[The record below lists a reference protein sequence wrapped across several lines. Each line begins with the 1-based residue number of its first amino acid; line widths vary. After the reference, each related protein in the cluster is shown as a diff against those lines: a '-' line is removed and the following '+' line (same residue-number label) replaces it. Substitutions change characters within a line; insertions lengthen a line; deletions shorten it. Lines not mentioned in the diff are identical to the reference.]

1 MKAFAMINTETS
13 PRPISPAQRILGWV
27 GLWLCSTSL
36 MPVLWLWS
44 HSFTPHQPLRLP
56 HPGTSFFWILL
67 GLNVLVAS
75 LMTYSV
81 WSDQQKPK
89 RRRPA
94 PAPADAKSRWRS
106 VGAGGL
112 IAGYLVLRVMA
123 GSPGASLN
131 WVGVISGVAALGVL
145 MALVGQCTRLIAPP
159 LLPEEPVRVNFQP
172 PPVAPTLPLG
182 VRPPKNPYRA
192 EVSGREAVYRQPLST
207 RIFMGVLGLIL
218 GTAAVGSEG
227 FALLGLGVPL
237 WGMHSYQHNPAEV
250 LLMGGGGIFMGGIA
264 FSTLLMTGPRELRVS
279 TSDGTYAYR
288 LSSPIRWPFLK
299 AVTDDSN
306 RTLLGLPWKTTN
318 YRGST
323 NDIAGIQRRE
333 TTYKSTTHY
342 SLLLCW
348 HDPSRPT
355 MQVGH
360 STDEAKARA
369 LQAQA
374 AGDLGVPL
382 LPDEVV

>member
-1 MKAFAMINTETS
+1 MIDTETPPLS
-13 PRPISPAQRILGWV
+13 ISPAQQKLGWV
-27 GLWLCSTSL
+27 GLWLCCACL
-36 MPVLWLWS
+36 MPILLLWS
-44 HSFTPHQPLRLP
+44 QSFTPHKTPHLP
-56 HPGTSFFWILL
+56 HPGTSYFWILL
-67 GLNVLVAS
+67 GLNVLIAS
-75 LMTYSV
+75 LLTYSV

-89 RRRPA
+89 RRRNA
-94 PAPADAKSRWRS
+94 SVPADAKSRWRS

-112 IAGYLVLRVMA
+112 LAGYLVLRVMA
-123 GSPGASLN
+123 GSPGMSLN
-131 WVGVISGVAALGVL
+131 WVGVVGGVAALGVL
-145 MALVGQCTRLIAPP
+145 MALIGQCTRLIAPP

-172 PPVAPTLPLG
+172 PVMQTFPLG
-182 VRPPKNPYRA
+182 ARPPKNPYRA
-192 EVSGREAVYRQPLST
+192 EVSGREVIYRQPLST

-218 GTAAVGSEG
+218 GMAAVGSEG

-237 WGMHSYQHNPAEV
+237 WGMQSYQPNPAGV

-279 TSDGTYAYR
+279 PSEGTYAYQ
-288 LSSPIRWPFLK
+288 LSSPVYWPILN
-299 AVTDDSN
+299 AVTDNSN
-306 RTLLGLPWKTTN
+306 RSLLGLPWKTLK
-318 YRGST
+318 YQGSIS
-323 NDIAGIQRRE
+323 DIAGIQRRE

-342 SLLLCW
+342 SLFLYW
-348 HDPSRPT
+348 HDPTRPQ

-374 AGDLGVPL
+374 AEDLCVPV